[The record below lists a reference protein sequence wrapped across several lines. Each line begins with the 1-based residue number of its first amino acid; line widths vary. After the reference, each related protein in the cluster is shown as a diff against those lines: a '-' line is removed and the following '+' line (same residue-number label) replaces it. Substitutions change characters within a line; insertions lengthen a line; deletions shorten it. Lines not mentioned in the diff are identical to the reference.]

1 VEEAAAALGTAR
13 LMKVDVRI
21 RGIDELKRE
30 RAKLSASVAGRLSRN
45 AAMAAARV
53 IAAAPL
59 LREIA
64 VDVGLVTLLDFEGI
78 MGKAGGL
85 GPPGRWRA
93 RRAKQRLV

>member
-1 VEEAAAALGTAR
+1 
-13 LMKVDVRI
+13 MKVTVTVR
-21 RGIDELKRE
+21 GLPELRRE
-30 RAKLSASVAGRLSRN
+30 LARLSASVAGRLSRN
-45 AAMAAARV
+45 AAMAGARV